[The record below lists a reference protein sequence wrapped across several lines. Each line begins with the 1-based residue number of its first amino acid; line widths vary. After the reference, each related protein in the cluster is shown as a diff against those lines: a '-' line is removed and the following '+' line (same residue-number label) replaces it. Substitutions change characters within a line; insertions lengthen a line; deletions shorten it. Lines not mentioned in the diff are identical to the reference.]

1 MQMPEGIKAMDVNCR
16 EGLSIVR
23 VGPFFDI
30 SIWNSIHQFV
40 IAGIARG
47 LETNLEIAVKF
58 VTY

>member
-1 MQMPEGIKAMDVNCR
+1 MQMPKGINAMDVTCR

-40 IAGIARG
+40 IAGIVQS
-47 LETNLEIAVKF
+47 LDDLEIAVKF
-58 VTY
+58 VT